1 MDKILVVYVCV
12 NEFLLP
18 LGATEGFKKSI
29 YIPIKNCISSR
40 RKFPQEKRT
49 NPFIKKSMNSLNTIL
64 S

>member
-29 YIPIKNCISSR
+29 YIPMKEISTREKN
-40 RKFPQEKRT
+40 
-49 NPFIKKSMNSLNTIL
+49 KSVY
-64 S
+64 

>member
-29 YIPIKNCISSR
+29 YIPIKNYFIMKEISTR
-40 RKFPQEKRT
+40 DKNK